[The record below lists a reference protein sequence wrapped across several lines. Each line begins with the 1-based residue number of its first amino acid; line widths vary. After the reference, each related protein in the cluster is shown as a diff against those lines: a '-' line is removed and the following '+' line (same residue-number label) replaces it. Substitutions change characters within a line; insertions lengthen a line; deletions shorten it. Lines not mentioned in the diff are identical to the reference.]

1 MNTTSQGVLY
11 GIQTKCKFDKMQTDK
26 MQNGQNANGQNA
38 KKIPYINDPKNK
50 RNSILGVPIE
60 NQCVKGGGLLYGGF
74 GLFIFRTFAFCQIC
88 ILLFFCIL
96 SVCILSN
103 LHFVC
108 IPHKWVF
115 FCCYKLAFLSL

>member
-1 MNTTSQGVLY
+1 
-11 GIQTKCKFDKMQTDK
+11 MQTDK

-74 GLFIFRTFAFCQIC
+74 GLFIYGIFAFC
-88 ILLFFCIL
+88 LVCIL
-96 SVCILSN
+96 SVFDVLSH
-103 LHFVC
+103 LHFV
-108 IPHKWVF
+108 KF
-115 FCCYKLAFLSL
+115 AFCHGFMS